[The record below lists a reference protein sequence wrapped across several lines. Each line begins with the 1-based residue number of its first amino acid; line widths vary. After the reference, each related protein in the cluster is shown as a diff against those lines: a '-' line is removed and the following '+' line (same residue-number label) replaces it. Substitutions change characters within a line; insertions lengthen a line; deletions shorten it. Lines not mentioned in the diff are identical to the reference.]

1 MELTKKEKTTKY
13 LIYCAVIVVL
23 SLIQNVCAAWF
34 EINGAR
40 CFFLIPGAVL
50 LTLGEDEKAAALLG
64 LFAGVLWDSVAAEN
78 TAFNAVFFM
87 VFCYAASLL
96 LSHILR
102 ETFWVRVVIAAFACM
117 LYTFLYWLFFVGAKK
132 SGGTQALFSFY
143 FPSFIY
149 SAVVGII
156 LDFIFTP
163 LKRKLNKE

>member
-13 LIYCAVIVVL
+13 LIYCAVIVAL
-23 SLIQNVCAAWF
+23 SLIQNVCASWF

-50 LTLGEDEKAAALLG
+50 LTLGEDERAAALLG
-64 LFAGVLWDSVAAEN
+64 LFSGVLWDSVAANN

-87 VFCYAASLL
+87 AFCYGASLL

-102 ETFWVRVVIAAFACM
+102 ETFWVRIVITVLACM
-117 LYTFLYWLFFVGAKK
+117 LYTFLYWLLFVGATK
-132 SGGTQALFSFY
+132 SGGTAAPFY

-149 SAVVGII
+149 SAAVGVI
-156 LDFIFTP
+156 LDFILTP